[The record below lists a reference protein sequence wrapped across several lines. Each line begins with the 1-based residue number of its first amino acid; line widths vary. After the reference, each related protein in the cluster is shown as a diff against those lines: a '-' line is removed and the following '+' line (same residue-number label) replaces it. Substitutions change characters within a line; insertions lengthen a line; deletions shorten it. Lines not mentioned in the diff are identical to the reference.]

1 MHEEWIELPGYGP
14 EVTRYVWDSCKGFSF
29 SSAGRRKS
37 SKSHRKKIIFLSQKK
52 WVSQIYFSE
61 QCKTGVKNN

>member
-29 SSAGRRKS
+29 SAGRRKS

-52 WVSQIYFSE
+52 M
-61 QCKTGVKNN
+61 GVTNLLFRTV